1 LNDWAYWVKDCKNE
15 KLNGWH
21 NEWLH
26 ELINEW
32 ITDLMIEWMID
43 LIKQMIEC
51 IEDHHHYL
59 FAKNTI
65 QHKVQEEQI
74 AYDRCDKAE
83 VQH

>member
-1 LNDWAYWVKDCKNE
+1 
-15 KLNGWH
+15 
-21 NEWLH
+21 
-26 ELINEW
+26 
-32 ITDLMIEWMID
+32 MID